1 MSTDH
6 AHTIMLLQS
15 TRGAP
20 LTCLIAL
27 LVLGGKGNGVQV
39 AAATGYDEET
49 ARKSLTRCETLG
61 LVARAG
67 RYNWQILSQTATQLP
82 LFVPSELSTGYPQI
96 TPYDNG
102 DRGNPAFPLG
112 GGVNTLTED
121 SVLTTTPPPPGD
133 RGIPAFPPDEHA
145 VVSQPNDAAEIADL
159 LTARTGYPRQRALK
173 AAQDALEQNYFPGF
187 LKAQILR
194 WTLYATSE
202 RTANA
207 IHNVGAFVASK
218 LRSGEQCPAWVK
230 PEAWSEDEKQL
241 RKYVAEWNAEQ
252 DADDTDDDA
261 DNEELP
267 T

>member
-27 LVLGGKGNGVQV
+27 LVLGGKANGVQV

-67 RYNWQILSQTATQLP
+67 RYNWQLLSQTAQQLP
-82 LFVPSELSTGYPQI
+82 LFMPSELPGYPQGY
-96 TPYDNG
+96 PQPASYDNG

-121 SVLTTTPPPPGD
+121 SVLTTTPPPPRD
-133 RGIPAFPPDEHA
+133 RGNPAFPPDEHA
-145 VVSQPNDAAEIADL
+145 AEIADL
-159 LTARTGYPRQRALK
+159 LSARTGYPRQRALK
-173 AAQDALEQNYFPGF
+173 AAQDALAQNYFPGF
-187 LKAQILR
+187 LKAQIVL
-194 WTLYATSE
+194 WTLYATGE
-202 RTANA
+202 RTAGA

-218 LRSGEQCPAWVK
+218 LRSGAECPGWVRPK
-230 PEAWSEDEKQL
+230 AWS
-241 RKYVAEWNAEQ
+241 
-252 DADDTDDDA
+252 DDDRQLDA
-261 DNEELP
+261 FLEEWHSQEAEEETP